1 MHAVNLDIGLAA
13 RVIAGIRSHTARHTG
28 CPEWD
33 TPGIA
38 KALTQTPGAP
48 GDVLAAAAIA
58 AQDVN
63 LAKPSVKGFQVC
75 WPVKASEP
83 PQVSHNRPCPEH
95 PDQPQPCR
103 TCKTLLRRGQP
114 EDIARCRDALDTA
127 RREQHEQAARR
138 ATP

>member
-1 MHAVNLDIGLAA
+1 MTLDLGLAA

-33 TPGIA
+33 TAGIA
-38 KALTQTPGAP
+38 KAIKSTQGPP
-48 GDVLAAAAIA
+48 SDVLAAAAIA
-58 AQDVN
+58 AGDPT
-63 LAKPSVKGFQVC
+63 LDKPSATAFKAR
-75 WPVKASEP
+75 WHVKASEP

-95 PDQPQPCR
+95 PDQPQPCH

-127 RREQHEQAARR
+127 RREQREQATRM